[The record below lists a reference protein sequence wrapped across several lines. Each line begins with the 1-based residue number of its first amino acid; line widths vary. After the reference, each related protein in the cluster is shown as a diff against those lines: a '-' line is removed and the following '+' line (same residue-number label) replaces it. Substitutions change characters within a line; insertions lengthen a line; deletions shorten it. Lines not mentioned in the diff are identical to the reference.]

1 MKTFIA
7 PVAAEV
13 RQDQESEAAIV
24 QRVKAALSASNWA
37 VGEGASLWTAR
48 WAKGRTDEDFG
59 NAVGLSGDKVSQC
72 RRVWDRFRT
81 EQDTYPKLSWSH
93 FYAAVAWDDASEC
106 LEWASGMDATVAEM
120 KAWRRAQHPEELLP
134 WPPVDVNDEDDPF
147 AGDRDPFGEGEEGT
161 GTEPGGD
168 GSDAEGEDDETE
180 REGTDSTE
188 EKAERPPR
196 SGREEPPA
204 KSQQELFAEYK
215 AKTVKTLEA
224 GMRVID
230 DLNGVQ
236 KVPQHD
242 KMIDALGKMILTIKS
257 F

>member
-7 PVAAEV
+7 PVAAEF

-120 KAWRRAQHPEELLP
+120 KAWRRAQHPEENLP
-134 WPPVDVNDEDDPF
+134 WPPVEEDPF
-147 AGDRDPFGEGEEGT
+147 CEGDEDPFGEGEGA

-168 GSDAEGEDDETE
+168 GWDAEGEDGGQETE
-180 REGTDSTE
+180 GTEATE
-188 EKAERPPR
+188 EQPTRPPR
-196 SGREEPPA
+196 NGRDRSVGREKTP
-204 KSQQELFAEYK
+204 QELFAEYK
-215 AKTVKTLEA
+215 AKTVRTLEA

>member
-1 MKTFIA
+1 
-7 PVAAEV
+7 
-13 RQDQESEAAIV
+13 V

-134 WPPVDVNDEDDPF
+134 WPPAFVEATDDDDPF
-147 AGDRDPFGEGEEGT
+147 TDPFGEGEEGT
-161 GTEPGGD
+161 GTETGGD

-180 REGTDSTE
+180 REGTEPAEEQPPRRRRSGTE
-188 EKAERPPR
+188 E
-196 SGREEPPA
+196 PA
-204 KSQQELFAEYK
+204 GKSQQELFQEYK

-242 KMIDALGKMILTIKS
+242 KMIDALGKMILTVKGW
-257 F
+257 

>member
-13 RQDQESEAAIV
+13 RQDTESEAAIV

-120 KAWRRAQHPEELLP
+120 KAWRRAQHPDDNLL
-134 WPPVDVNDEDDPF
+134 WPPVEEDQFCEGDE
-147 AGDRDPFGEGEEGT
+147 DPFGEGEGT

-168 GSDAEGEDDETE
+168 GSDAEGEDGGQETE
-180 REGTDSTE
+180 GTEATE
-188 EKAERPPR
+188 EQPTRPPR
-196 SGREEPPA
+196 NGRDRSVGREKTP
-204 KSQQELFAEYK
+204 QELFAEYK

-242 KMIDALGKMILTIKS
+242 KMIDALGKMILTVKS